1 MNIYTY
7 CCKQLCV
14 IFLLCI
20 QFLCISESHT
30 FAQKKAGSPNLR
42 YRAMNGPTI
51 QIDPTFPYYLN
62 RSNESIVDEIFNA
75 GYRAVHY
82 FVVNENNVNGPLID
96 AFRKRG
102 MPVWLMAIGNGTYD
116 TKGLPA
122 GWENWKMQL
131 TKAPNGGGF
140 TFFSLSNQDFVAW
153 KKKAIVKLINDY
165 PFDGVELAESY
176 FPEWDAIKTGRY
188 GDVGPEAKA
197 AFQRKYSM
205 DMPDFVNPESDRFYT
220 KNPLV
225 YKSWVQ
231 FRVDAVN
238 EFLNEIYNGEDGV
251 RAARPDI
258 LVATWSMGV
267 DAGPNSVIRMREDHG
282 LDALEMVEKVKPDVH
297 FFQTHWPDW
306 IKPEAQLKPEYV
318 KTYHLFADP
327 VRQKFPKLPLGF
339 QADQG
344 SGKSMIKSEKWRRDF
359 DTEVKKCGYATW
371 TTYEYHLGGAIYT
384 VPPRLLNATIQDHL
398 TVRLSFNKRI
408 DSITAGNLSNY
419 SLSVKKKK
427 QPNTVRHIR
436 VDGNLVFLTFSRPVF
451 SGDRLSVRNVTDTPE
466 LRLYKDTPANLMK
479 ACTLTLKKN
488 R

>member
-1 MNIYTY
+1 MNIYAY
-7 CCKQLCV
+7 SCKQLCV

-20 QFLCISESHT
+20 QFIGVPGSDT
-30 FAQKKAGSPNLR
+30 FAQKTADSLSLR

-51 QIDPTFPYYLN
+51 QIDPTFTYYLN

-122 GWENWKMQL
+122 GWEHWKMQL
-131 TKAPNGGGF
+131 TKSPNGGGF
-140 TFFSLSNQDFVAW
+140 TFFSLSNQDFIAW
-153 KKKAIVKLINDY
+153 KKKAIVKLVNEY

-197 AFQRKYSM
+197 AFQRKSGM
-205 DMPDFVNPESDRFYT
+205 EMPDFVNPESEVFYT

-231 FRVDAVN
+231 FRVNAVN
-238 EFLNEIYNGEDGV
+238 EFLNEIYNGKDGV
-251 RAARPDI
+251 RTARPDI

-267 DAGPNSVIRMREDHG
+267 DAGPNSVMRMREDHG
-282 LDALEMVEKVKPDVH
+282 LDAVEMVEKVKPDVH

-306 IKPEAQLKPEYV
+306 IKPEGQLSPDYV
-318 KTYHLFADP
+318 KSYHLFTDP
-327 VRQKFPKLPLGF
+327 VRRRFPRLPLGF

-344 SGKSMIKSEKWRRDF
+344 SGKSMIKSDKWRRELDAQ
-359 DTEVKKCGYATW
+359 VKNCGYATW
-371 TTYEYHLGGAIYT
+371 TTYEYHLGGAIYAI
-384 VPPRLLNATIQDHL
+384 PPKPVTATILDKR
-398 TVRLSFNKRI
+398 TIRLSFNKRI
-408 DSITAGNLSNY
+408 DAITGSTAFNYMLSGKDRKGIN
-419 SLSVKKKK
+419 VIT
-427 QPNTVRHIR
+427 NVR
-436 VDGNLVFLTFSRPVF
+436 VDGNLVFLTFSGPVA
-451 SGDRLSVRNVTDTPE
+451 SGDQLSVKNVTDTPG
-466 LRLYKDTPANLMK
+466 LRLYKDTPVNIMDP
-479 ACTLTLKKN
+479 CVLTISC